1 MNQKKNMDEQILR
14 LMDEH
19 PSEGVSLLMEQY
31 MGLLWSACKL
41 YLDDPEDIRECVQDT
56 IVDFY
61 AGRERFCLEKGTL
74 KAYLYVIARR
84 KAVRAAGQ
92 NSLYRTEF
100 LEKEPADG
108 RDEIEQLLNRTV
120 LDQALSKLQEQDS
133 RMIRMR
139 YYDGMTC
146 AEIARSMNL
155 PLETVKKRQQRSL
168 RKLRRILAVLAV
180 LGILTACAAAVV
192 CRIRFSPSTGLQG
205 MDGAIWYECMEVPAV
220 LETDHGKV
228 TLQSLVWKEQELYLQ
243 MEIEDSTLSG
253 TQAEASVCLLEP
265 VEGHKRTAEKMSTA
279 QGEGVPS
286 LLKQTYSVPE
296 ALDQYTFL
304 IFNEAYTFQMNPI
317 QTYEDFSGI
326 GSSRTHS
333 GRTIVLRPEWTDGRL
348 LADAYTYSENAWKI
362 IRLGTKLHTDWQSE
376 RLIDEPVF
384 HYEAEDTGDRPYM
397 LSIDS
402 TVLQFTGE
410 IPVLKIPVPDTSVS
424 ANILFRAGEDQYRIT
439 KITRSIGTYEY
450 FQMEEDGTETALYG
464 DELLI
469 EIEPVEL
476 EADTRLIGFLGDLGI
491 MSENKRY
498 RLNQKTGKLEEIQ
511 GTEHFQ
517 IRWSGWGSLPGRT
530 LRIPVTDPEEL
541 PEEAYLQ
548 ITDICKYWD
557 QEFCFEIDE

>member
-1 MNQKKNMDEQILR
+1 M
-14 LMDEH
+14 
-19 PSEGVSLLMEQY
+19 
-31 MGLLWSACKL
+31 
-41 YLDDPEDIRECVQDT
+41 
-56 IVDFY
+56 
-61 AGRERFCLEKGTL
+61 
-74 KAYLYVIARR
+74 
-84 KAVRAAGQ
+84 
-92 NSLYRTEF
+92 
-100 LEKEPADG
+100 
-108 RDEIEQLLNRTV
+108 
-120 LDQALSKLQEQDS
+120 
-133 RMIRMR
+133 
-139 YYDGMTC
+139 
-146 AEIARSMNL
+146 
-155 PLETVKKRQQRSL
+155 
-168 RKLRRILAVLAV
+168 LAV

>member
-1 MNQKKNMDEQILR
+1 
-14 LMDEH
+14 
-19 PSEGVSLLMEQY
+19 
-31 MGLLWSACKL
+31 
-41 YLDDPEDIRECVQDT
+41 
-56 IVDFY
+56 
-61 AGRERFCLEKGTL
+61 
-74 KAYLYVIARR
+74 
-84 KAVRAAGQ
+84 
-92 NSLYRTEF
+92 
-100 LEKEPADG
+100 
-108 RDEIEQLLNRTV
+108 
-120 LDQALSKLQEQDS
+120 
-133 RMIRMR
+133 
-139 YYDGMTC
+139 
-146 AEIARSMNL
+146 
-155 PLETVKKRQQRSL
+155 
-168 RKLRRILAVLAV
+168 
-180 LGILTACAAAVV
+180 
-192 CRIRFSPSTGLQG
+192 
-205 MDGAIWYECMEVPAV
+205 
-220 LETDHGKV
+220 
-228 TLQSLVWKEQELYLQ
+228 
-243 MEIEDSTLSG
+243 
-253 TQAEASVCLLEP
+253 
-265 VEGHKRTAEKMSTA
+265 
-279 QGEGVPS
+279 
-286 LLKQTYSVPE
+286 
-296 ALDQYTFL
+296 
-304 IFNEAYTFQMNPI
+304 
-317 QTYEDFSGI
+317 
-326 GSSRTHS
+326 
-333 GRTIVLRPEWTDGRL
+333 
-348 LADAYTYSENAWKI
+348 
-362 IRLGTKLHTDWQSE
+362 
-376 RLIDEPVF
+376 
-384 HYEAEDTGDRPYM
+384 M